1 MPVSSGG
8 GSSSGGSFSGGSF
21 DGGSHDPTVSGRG
34 CASGIVSSIG
44 SIIAVVIVGFFGVS
58 MIIEGMKPVS
68 VDKAVPDYDNT
79 VIIEDDLGVI
89 TNPEELMI
97 TMEDFRDR
105 TGITPCVVT
114 IRNRDWQGQHVENR
128 DGVMTHVTYDDLSV
142 YALHE
147 YEERFEDESHW
158 LIVYS
163 QDSMDSTN
171 WSWEGV
177 KGTDTTSVLTGDRL
191 HKFNVTLTG
200 ELRRKDHDVGAS
212 LIEAFSVYTTMNSIA
227 DKKLFYGGIAILVFL
242 GFMMIMRIMVFI
254 SSRRYSRH

>member
-21 DGGSHDPTVSGRG
+21 GGGSHDTLFNGGG
-34 CASGIVSSIG
+34 CASRIASSIG
-44 SIIAVVIVGFFGVS
+44 LIIAVIIAGFFGIS
-58 MIIEGMKPVS
+58 MVREGMRPVS
-68 VDKAVPDYDNT
+68 VDNVEMNYDNA

-89 TNPEELMI
+89 TNTEELQA

-114 IRNRDWQGQHVENR
+114 IRNRDWQGQHVENI
-128 DGVMTHVTYDDLSV
+128 DGVMTYITYDDLSV

-158 LIVYS
+158 LIIYS

-200 ELRRKDHDVGAS
+200 ELRRKDHNVGAS
-212 LIEAFSVYTTMNSIA
+212 LIEAFTAFTSINSIT
-227 DKKLFYGGIAILVFL
+227 DRKLFYGGIAILVVL
-242 GFMMIMRIMVFI
+242 GFVVITRIMAFI
-254 SSRRYSRH
+254 SSRRYPRY